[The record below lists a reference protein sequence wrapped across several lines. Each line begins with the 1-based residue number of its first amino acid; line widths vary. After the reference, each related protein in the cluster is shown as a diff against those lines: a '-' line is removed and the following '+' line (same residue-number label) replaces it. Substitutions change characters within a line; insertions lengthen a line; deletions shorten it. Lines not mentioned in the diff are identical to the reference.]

1 MNAEKRRICCHA
13 STALQLWNEQGLLDT
28 RIELVEEP
36 ALAAVGIIAQCH
48 GPVAARG

>member
-1 MNAEKRRICCHA
+1 MNAEKRRISYQA

-36 ALAAVGIIAQCH
+36 ALAGFGTTAQCH
-48 GPVAARG
+48 GPIAPSG